1 MDVVELV
8 VEAFAAA
15 GEVRV
20 HRRDLFRS
28 GSFVFVVRL
37 STSADDR
44 RPAPRRTVE
53 VEEGGDATQTKINTA
68 PTNFRVSSV
77 RIFDFEAALKKGF
90 RG

>member
-37 STSADDR
+37 STSADDQR
-44 RPAPRRTVE
+44 SAPPA
-53 VEEGGDATQTKINTA
+53 
-68 PTNFRVSSV
+68 
-77 RIFDFEAALKKGF
+77 AAMRECERAGPSK
-90 RG
+90 